1 MDIASVGASGA
12 YIPSSPSIQSGR
24 PQATQETQQLERQQQ
39 RPPQAVEPTED
50 APRPVT
56 NVEGQRT
63 GTMINVQA

>member
-12 YIPSSPSIQSGR
+12 YIPSSPSVQSGR
-24 PQATQETQQLERQQQ
+24 PQATQETQQLERQQ
-39 RPPQAVEPTED
+39 RPPQVMAPTED
-50 APRPVT
+50 APRPMT